1 MLKETELKDEQIV
14 RCMRDEYGLSI
25 EKISFLPLGAD
36 TNTSVYRAVT
46 KDEINYFVK
55 LKKGDFNEASVII
68 PNFLSALGI
77 KQVIPA
83 LTTQTGH
90 LWADLNSFKVILY
103 PFVEGHPA
111 FEDIMSNQQWFEYG
125 AALKRFHNANIPT
138 NMTSS
143 IQKDNFSPRWRNML
157 KVFLELIEKEIFNEP
172 VAIEVAD
179 FLKSKKDETL
189 EIVKRAEHLA
199 QMLLEQSP
207 EFILSHGDIHGWNLL
222 IDNSGALYIVDWD
235 GLIFAPKE
243 RDLMFIGG
251 GHGNSG
257 YAPQEEETMFYQGYG
272 QTNIDQTAMA
282 YYRYERTIE
291 DMVDDCDQ
299 ILLSDRGGESRKE
312 LLEDIKSMFLP
323 NGKIEMAYQSDKAFN
338 KKLGY

>member
-1 MLKETELKDEQIV
+1 MLKKTELKDEQIIG
-14 RCMRDEYGLSI
+14 CLRDEYGLSI

-36 TNTSVYRAVT
+36 RNTSVYRVVT
-46 KDEINYFVK
+46 KAEMNYFVK
-55 LKKGDFNEASVII
+55 LKKGDFNEASISI

-83 LTTQTGH
+83 LTTQTGQ
-90 LWADLNSFKVILY
+90 LWANLNPFKVILY
-103 PFVEGHPA
+103 PFMEGRPA
-111 FEDIMSNQQWFEYG
+111 FEEIMSNQHWFEYG
-125 AALKRFHNANIPT
+125 TALKRFHTSNIPE

-143 IQKDNFSPRWRNML
+143 IQKDNFSPRWRKMA
-157 KVFLELIEKEIFNEP
+157 KMFLELIEKETFTEL

-189 EIVKRAEHLA
+189 EIVKRAEQLA

-207 EFILSHGDIHGWNLL
+207 VFILSHGDIHGWNLL

-235 GLIFAPKE
+235 ELLFAPKE

-257 YAPQEEETMFYQGYG
+257 YTPQEEETMFYQGYG
-272 QTNIDQTAMA
+272 QTNINQIAMA
-282 YYRYERTIE
+282 YYRYERTIK

-299 ILLSDRGGESRKE
+299 ILLSERGGEARKE
-312 LLEDIKSMFLP
+312 LLGDIKSMFLP
-323 NGKIEMAYQSDKAFN
+323 NGKIEMAYRSDKVFN
-338 KKLGY
+338 KS